1 MNNAAFGL
9 WKQNSIRYESTN
21 LGSDQPHDKIRI
33 IRGKGCLQVLN
44 HHCRVSFLKKK
55 KALLKL
61 SQKVSETPHNPSIT
75 TYMPRQGVEVIHIH
89 KRLEETDII
98 WLIIVGT
105 RNEVGGG
112 GRGGVNLTAHRHRSI
127 CFRRSGSL
135 GWGPPWLGAEGAPA
149 SPVPKLFFP
158 SHCVKAEA
166 EAASPGGGGEGGGG
180 GGGQFNYLPL

>member
-112 GRGGVNLTAHRHRSI
+112 SKPYCSPSSIDLLPEVRLPGLRSPMA
-127 CFRRSGSL
+127 RSGGSSRL
-135 GWGPPWLGAEGAPA
+135 PRSKALLSFPLREGG
-149 SPVPKLFFP
+149 S
-158 SHCVKAEA
+158 
-166 EAASPGGGGEGGGG
+166 GGGLAGRRREEGWWSI
-180 GGGQFNYLPL
+180 